1 MIGMKA
7 HWGSTQ
13 KSISTHGPEVILE
26 GYDMLLKNLNTWFD
40 AVSLKL
46 AKTLAVI
53 GTDLLANAQP
63 RVPFDSGALRR
74 SGTVAIEFDGRKRV
88 IVGQGRQNRI
98 LANIG
103 AVKADIVGGA
113 KRIDM
118 EISYYRMDE
127 ETGED
132 VALLTHEALGPFD
145 ERPSKDERIPGDY
158 YAKQPGTG
166 PKYLEIPWMEKRDTY
181 YRALMDA
188 VSEKE
193 LAYDIELISKIY
205 QNKTGQYT
213 VDLTELVHSK
223 IDRIGYFG
231 NFDKGESFT

>member
-40 AVSLKL
+40 GVSLKL

-103 AVKADIVGGA
+103 AIKAPTVNGA

-132 VALLTHEALGPFD
+132 VALLTHETLEPYEKRGT
-145 ERPSKDERIPGDY
+145 KGLTYI
-158 YAKQPGTG
+158 AKQPGTG